1 MRGAAFD
8 DLEDDP
14 DDDLIDLQAELQQ
27 LEKRLVSV
35 VQSGSDALH
44 LAGVEISEWERQ
56 KDDLYLRATS
66 GNPSISVERPTD
78 DETILLKNT
87 SALDTLAASERSR
100 LKDLKAL
107 SAKAPGNTRDPKNK
121 KDPATKFSS

>member
-1 MRGAAFD
+1 M
-8 DLEDDP
+8 
-14 DDDLIDLQAELQQ
+14 
-27 LEKRLVSV
+27 VSV

-66 GNPSISVERPTD
+66 GNPNISVERPTD
-78 DETILLKNT
+78 DETILVKNT

-107 SAKAPGNTRDPKNK
+107 SAKAPGNTRDPKTK
-121 KDPATKFSS
+121 KDPKGGGGKDSTITS